1 MTIYTNAGLVMA
13 MQSAIAASKTITA
26 ATNADPGVFTSVAH
40 GYNDGD
46 YILLEVE
53 GMPTLNKRVFQVYAK
68 ATDTFQLED
77 IDGASGID
85 TTLSGT
91 FSSGTAKKVTLGTSI
106 TGVQEFSASG
116 GEPKFLDT
124 TTVQDLADKQVINGT
139 TSQAFS
145 LTMQWDPANAAQQV
159 MNAAYLAQES
169 RAFKITWPSGRFAM
183 FYGSVGYNMAPG
195 GSNQGVT
202 TSPAAVAVEGNY
214 TFGI

>member
-1 MTIYTNAGLVMA
+1 MTIHTNAGLVMA
-13 MQSAIAASKTITA
+13 MQSAIAAAKTISG
-26 ATNADPGVFTSVAH
+26 ATNADPGVFTSAAH
-40 GYNDGD
+40 GYSDGD

-53 GMPTLNKRVFQVYAK
+53 GMPTLNKRVFQVYNK

-85 TTLSGT
+85 TTLLGT
-91 FSSGTAKKVTLGTSI
+91 FSSGTAKKITLGTSI

-139 TSQAFS
+139 TSQSFS
-145 LTMQWDPANAAQQV
+145 LTMQWDPANAAQQA
-159 MNAAYLAQES
+159 MNAAYLAQAS
-169 RAFKITWPSGRFAM
+169 RAFKITWPNGRFAM

-195 GSNQGVT
+195 GQNQGVT